1 MVHLVVQH
9 LVIQGVY
16 LIHVVPKIKVVVG
29 YGMYQTTEP
38 EEPSLV
44 QQHVQ
49 KIVYRTNVV
58 QQEEELNGKETL
70 QDVIHN
76 HGQVVHLVV

>member
-1 MVHLVVQH
+1 MVLQV
-9 LVIQGVY
+9 
-16 LIHVVPKIKVVVG
+16 KVVVV

-70 QDVIHN
+70 QDVIRN